1 MPLDLEAV
9 QAALP
14 GRRIRWFARVGS
26 TMDEAARLAATGEAD
41 VVVAD
46 EQTAGRGRFGR
57 AWHSEPEAGLYT
69 TLILRPPLRSGDVPA
84 LTLALALA
92 TAEAIA
98 RVADLRC
105 DLRWPNDVLLDGK
118 KCAGILVELAGS
130 AFLAGIGIN
139 VNHTR
144 FPEELAHHATSL
156 RLVSGRCHSRERL
169 LIELVRTAES
179 FIRMLVEGGSRPVLE
194 MFRRASSFARGRRV
208 RVEAHG
214 AALEGVTDDL
224 DPTGFL
230 WVRTDDGTRILIRS
244 GGVRPLE

>member
-1 MPLDLEAV
+1 MPFDLESV

-26 TMDEAARLAATGEAD
+26 TMDEAARLAAGDEAD

-57 AWHSEPEAGLYT
+57 CWHSEPEAGLYT
-69 TLILRPPLRSGDVPA
+69 TLILRPPLRSGDIPA

-105 DLRWPNDVLLDGK
+105 DLRWPNDLLLDGK
-118 KCAGILVELAGS
+118 KCAGILVELVAN
-130 AFLAGIGIN
+130 AFLAGIGVN

-144 FPEELAHHATSL
+144 FPVELTHQATSL
-156 RLVSGRCHSRERL
+156 HLVSGRCHSRERL
-169 LIELVRTAES
+169 LIELVRAAES
-179 FIRMLVEGGSRPVLE
+179 FTRMLVEGGPRPVLE

-208 RVEAHG
+208 RVEAQG
-214 AALEGVTDDL
+214 AALVGVTDDL
-224 DPTGFL
+224 DSTGFL
-230 WVRTDDGTRILIRS
+230 WLRTDDGDRVLIRS